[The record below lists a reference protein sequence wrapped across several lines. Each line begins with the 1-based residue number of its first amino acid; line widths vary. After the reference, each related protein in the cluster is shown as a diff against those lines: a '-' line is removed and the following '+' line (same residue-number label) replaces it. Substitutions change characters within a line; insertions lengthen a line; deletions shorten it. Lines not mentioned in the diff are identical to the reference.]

1 MTVDAAREKDGVQV
15 TAQSA
20 PSVRLVRLH
29 LASRQVPACL
39 LVLAV
44 LAVTMRAALHWT
56 PASGTFARLIP
67 LIIETAAAAAV
78 GATTGSPF
86 GESERATGRW
96 LPYLRLGTVIA
107 LAGAAFGA
115 LAAGAADGHLAAGS
129 LGLLRDTAGLTG
141 VALLTAAL
149 LGGTLSW
156 TGPIA
161 YFVLSTYAIPEKWTT
176 PWIWPTRPPHD
187 HGAAICAALVFAAGM
202 VAITVRGARDSAGE

>member
-44 LAVTMRAALHWT
+44 LAVTMGAALHWT

-78 GATTGSPF
+78 GATTRSPF
-86 GESERATGRW
+86 GESERAPGAGCPTCAWARSSRWQVPRSVRWPQGR
-96 LPYLRLGTVIA
+96 PAGT
-107 LAGAAFGA
+107 
-115 LAAGAADGHLAAGS
+115 
-129 LGLLRDTAGLTG
+129 
-141 VALLTAAL
+141 
-149 LGGTLSW
+149 
-156 TGPIA
+156 
-161 YFVLSTYAIPEKWTT
+161 
-176 PWIWPTRPPHD
+176 WPPARWACS
-187 HGAAICAALVFAAGM
+187 GIQ
-202 VAITVRGARDSAGE
+202 RG